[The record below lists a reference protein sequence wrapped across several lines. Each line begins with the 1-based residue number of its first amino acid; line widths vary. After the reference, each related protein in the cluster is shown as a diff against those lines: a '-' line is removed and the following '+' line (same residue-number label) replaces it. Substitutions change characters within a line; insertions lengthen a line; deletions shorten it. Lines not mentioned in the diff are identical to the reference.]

1 MPKAR
6 PPFDTQRYESLKA
19 QGLSQRV
26 IAEQM
31 GMPEATLRNN
41 LKVLAQAVARTAE
54 EDIPIGNQG
63 LPIQEHSEVHLGNPE
78 VSHIGLPEGDNSTP
92 PLYIHRGIS
101 DDGEES
107 PVGAEDIEGVHEG
120 IPPLPMAGI
129 QQGAPG
135 RPEATLSPELVEA
148 LRAAWPDLARMLEW
162 WRMRQ
167 AVAQEPPEKLE
178 RATYHIAPRW
188 IEAIRREADLTG
200 ESYAAVVNRA
210 LRQYFD
216 GKST

>member
-54 EDIPIGNQG
+54 EGIPIGNQG
-63 LPIQEHSEVHLGNPE
+63 LPIQEHSEIHLGNPK
-78 VSHIGLPEGDNSTP
+78 VSHIGTPEGDNSTP
-92 PLYIHRGIS
+92 PLYIHRGIP

-107 PVGAEDIEGVHEG
+107 PVGAEDMVGVCASL
-120 IPPLPMAGI
+120 PALPLADRLAGD
-129 QQGAPG
+129 QGPS
-135 RPEATLSPELVEA
+135 EAGLSPQLVEA
-148 LRAAWPDLARMLEW
+148 ITEAWPDLVHLLDW
-162 WRMRQ
+162 WRARQ
-167 AVAQEPPEKLE
+167 HAQESPEKLT
-178 RATYHIAPRW
+178 RTTWHVAPRW
-188 IEAIRREADLTG
+188 VEAVRHEADLTG

-210 LRQYFD
+210 FATYFR

>member
-54 EDIPIGNQG
+54 EGIPIGNQG
-63 LPIQEHSEVHLGNPE
+63 LPIQEHSEVHLGNPK
-78 VSHIGLPEGDNSTP
+78 VSRIGPPEGDNSTP
-92 PLYIHRGIS
+92 PLYIHRGIP

-107 PVGAEDIEGVHEG
+107 PLGAEDMVGVHASL
-120 IPPLPMAGI
+120 PALPLADRLAGD
-129 QQGAPG
+129 QGPS
-135 RPEATLSPELVEA
+135 EAGLSPQLVEA
-148 LRAAWPDLARMLEW
+148 ITEAWPDLVYMLDW
-162 WRMRQ
+162 WRARQ
-167 AVAQEPPEKLE
+167 HAQESPEKLT
-178 RATYHIAPRW
+178 RTTWHVAPRW
-188 IEAIRREADLTG
+188 VEAVRHEADLTG

-210 LRQYFD
+210 FATYFR